1 MCPVFVFDSLS
12 LSETGP
18 ARLYV
23 YIIPV
28 EELFVLHQ
36 LVCFVFVVVVVY
48 FVFGFFYKGVS

>member
-12 LSETGP
+12 LLETGP

-23 YIIPV
+23 HVPV

-36 LVCFVFVVVVVY
+36 LVCFVFVVGFC
-48 FVFGFFYKGVS
+48 FVLGFFYKGVS

>member
-48 FVFGFFYKGVS
+48 FVFGSFTRG